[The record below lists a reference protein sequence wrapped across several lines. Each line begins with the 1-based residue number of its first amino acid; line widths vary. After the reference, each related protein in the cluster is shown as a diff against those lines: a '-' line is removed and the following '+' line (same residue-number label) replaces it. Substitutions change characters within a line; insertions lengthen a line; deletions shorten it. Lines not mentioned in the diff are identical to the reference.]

1 MSLSESIAFKRAN
14 YYLIFGIIVVFF
26 EFNDFQIPYTPPSP
40 PLVHTHLSPA
50 QIMWSAKRAHTILS
64 SLLDSDSHL
73 SYTSQLM
80 MMMMKI
86 ILNIS
91 LW

>member
-40 PLVHTHLSPA
+40 PVHTHT
-50 QIMWSAKRAHTILS
+50 HTHTPI
-64 SLLDSDSHL
+64 
-73 SYTSQLM
+73 TSTD
-80 MMMMKI
+80 
-86 ILNIS
+86 NVIS
-91 LW
+91 